1 VGEECEEG
9 DKVGY
14 NTEVWSIFQRGMI
27 ILLRNRLLLI
37 GNLILP
43 FFVIVILGPAADIQS
58 FGGLSFEQLATG
70 IMCMMIFTS
79 GMFIP
84 NNLIWDRDTKYLNI
98 LFVSPC
104 HRSSIILGYSLVGA
118 VRSTL
123 QIIII
128 YAGACGISFVM
139 GYGINFSISVLIG
152 LIGITILV
160 TIFVGGFMTIIASY
174 SKNSETFFLI
184 AGIIGMPLIFLSNAF
199 FNPENLP
206 FNLGIFGR
214 INPLNHVVN
223 TVRYLLFGQY
233 YPGTTDPVLTSGVT
247 VWEGPFL
254 IFILAIA
261 FTLLG
266 TYIFVRTV
274 KK

>member
-1 VGEECEEG
+1 M
-9 DKVGY
+9 GY
-14 NTEVWSIFQRGMI
+14 LAEVWSVFQRGLI
-27 ILLRNRLLLI
+27 ILWRNKLLLI

-43 FFVIVILGPAADIQS
+43 FFVIIVLGPAADMESI
-58 FGGLSFEQLATG
+58 GEVSFEYLATG
-70 IMCMMIFTS
+70 IMCMVIFTS

-118 VRSTL
+118 VRTTL
-123 QIIII
+123 QVIII
-128 YAGACGISFVM
+128 YTGACGISLAM
-139 GYGINFSISVLIG
+139 GYGITFSIPMLFG
-152 LIGITILV
+152 LIAIAILV
-160 TIFVGGFMTIIASY
+160 TIFVGGFMTIIASF

-184 AGIIGMPLIFLSNAF
+184 SGMIGMPIIFLSNAF
-199 FNPENLP
+199 FSSESLP
-206 FNLGIFGR
+206 FNLGVFGR
-214 INPLNHVVN
+214 FNPLNHVAN
-223 TVRYLLFGQY
+223 TIRSLLFGAT
-233 YPGTTDPVLTSGVT
+233 YPETADPVLPSGVS
-247 VWEGPFL
+247 VWEGPL
-254 IFILAIA
+254 IIILLAVA